1 MRSYLV
7 SVLGLFVALMAF
19 GLSQAQASLNHL
31 HVTRL
36 TPDIVDAPLI
46 EEAPSLPR
54 RKMAASLLGRN
65 TLRVHYSSYA
75 TDADEPDTLMM
86 RRFAVMSFVM
96 MKDRKAWN
104 KSKATPQISS

>member
-36 TPDIVDAPLI
+36 TPDIVDAPLL

-65 TLRVHYSSYA
+65 TLRVHY
-75 TDADEPDTLMM
+75 
-86 RRFAVMSFVM
+86 F
-96 MKDRKAWN
+96 
-104 KSKATPQISS
+104 